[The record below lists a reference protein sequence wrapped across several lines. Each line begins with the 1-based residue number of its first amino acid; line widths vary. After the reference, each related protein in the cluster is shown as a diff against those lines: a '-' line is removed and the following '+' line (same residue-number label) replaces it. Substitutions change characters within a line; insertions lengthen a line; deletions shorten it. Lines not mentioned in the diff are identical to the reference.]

1 MATTSEYEKVL
12 EKLYAMGWTPD
23 QGVPTELIEASN
35 RDQGGSVG
43 VGDPPVYPT
52 GEPPSGAPQAMPEA
66 TGTPQAGAGTGAL
79 EGVFENM
86 TDLEADKYAGMGD
99 LRKQYDQ
106 AEAMRDTDA
115 LQGFLINNGRT
126 YVADSPVAHIV
137 RGAKIYKGTKDVK
150 RIGGEQTEGRRSF
163 IDLLRKRKTTKHLT
177 PEEIAAGEGWTE
189 DELEEAVE

>member
-1 MATTSEYEKVL
+1 MASTSEYEKVL
-12 EKLYAMGWTPD
+12 EALYAQGWTPD

-79 EGVFENM
+79 EGVFEGM
-86 TDLEADKYAGMGD
+86 TDEDADIYAGMGD
-99 LRKQYDQ
+99 LGRQRKQ
-106 AEAMRDTDA
+106 AEAMRDTKA
-115 LQGFLINNGRT
+115 LEGFLVNNGRT

-137 RGAKIYKGTKDVK
+137 RGAKIHKGKKDTD
-150 RIGGEQTEGRRSF
+150 RIGGEQTTGRRSF
-163 IDLLRKRKTTKHLT
+163 IDLLRKRKTSKDLT
-177 PEEIAAGEGWTE
+177 PEEIAKGEGWTE
-189 DELEEAVE
+189 EELEEAVE

>member
-1 MATTSEYEKVL
+1 MASASEYEKVL

-23 QGVPTELIEASN
+23 QGVPEELIEASN

-66 TGTPQAGAGTGAL
+66 MGTPQAGAGTGAF
-79 EGVFENM
+79 EGIFENM
-86 TDLEADKYAGMGD
+86 TDEQADRYAGMGD
-99 LRKQYDQ
+99 LKKQRET
-106 AEAMRDTDA
+106 AEAMRDTEA
-115 LQGFLINNGRT
+115 LEGFLINQGRT

-137 RGAKIYKGTKDVK
+137 RGAKIYKGKKDTD

-163 IDLLRKRKTTKHLT
+163 IDLLRKRKEKKDLT
-177 PEEIAAGEGWTE
+177 PEEIAEGEGWTE
-189 DELEEAVE
+189 DELEEAVR